1 MKEIL
6 QKIFY
11 PTSLAVIGV
20 SSAPDNM
27 GRGIIF
33 NLTEFG
39 YQGIIYQ
46 VGHKGGVFAG
56 RRIYQS
62 VLDVPDQ
69 IDLAV
74 ILTPAHTIP
83 NILEECGQKGIRQAI
98 IESAGFREY
107 GEVGR
112 KIEEEILRV
121 AAKWQIRFVGPN
133 CIGVINME
141 NGLSTPFPPLRRIVR
156 PGDISLISQSGGVG
170 MSVLNLM
177 ANEGLGLN
185 KFVSAGNMLDIRTE
199 EFLEYFV
206 ADPGTKYIFLYLE
219 GIQDGRRLM
228 EIARRSDKPIVA
240 FKANIGQL
248 SKSIASSHTASLS
261 SNDRV
266 VEAAFRQCGIVRVH
280 DATTL
285 GNDLKILRLP
295 PMRGDNLAVISRSGG
310 HAVIAADACEMS
322 GFLLAPFPQ
331 EFLKEIERHFR
342 ASVIKLTNPLDLG
355 DLFDLEIYLKII
367 DRTIAQPE
375 VDGLVFLHTYN
386 AAMEG
391 QKSRELFAQIIELSK
406 KYDKPIALYVSTED
420 TEVNYLKRNLN
431 YPVFTQIV
439 ETVRALKIN
448 RAYYLE
454 KERRRQS
461 EEIPVFQVNKDL
473 ASSLLKR
480 AYQEKRDL
488 LLPETGELLQAYG
501 IPMVRGLPARTQE
514 EAVQAAQE
522 IGFPV
527 VMKVISK
534 EISHKSDV
542 GGVQLNLR
550 SSEGVRGAYEDM
562 LARLRRNFPGAKIEG
577 MLIQP
582 MITGGRELIVGG
594 RQDEQ
599 FGPVVLVGWGGI
611 FVEIFGEFSVR
622 VAPISRR
629 EAKEMIEELRGA
641 AILRGLRGDKPSD
654 MEAVAEVLL
663 RISQLLTD
671 FPEIQEIDLNPL
683 RVFAVPEGCLA
694 LDGRVILKK

>member
-11 PTSLAVIGV
+11 PTSVAVIGV

-83 NILEECGQKGIRQAI
+83 HILEECGQKGIRQAI

-107 GEVGR
+107 GEEGR

-219 GIQDGRRLM
+219 GIQDGRKLM
-228 EIARRSDKPIVA
+228 EIARSADKPIVA

-322 GFLLAPFPQ
+322 GFRLAPFPQ
-331 EFLKEIERHFR
+331 EFLQEIERHFR

-367 DRTIAQPE
+367 DQTLAQPE
-375 VDGLVFLHTYN
+375 VDGLIFLHTYN

-391 QKSRELFAQIIELSK
+391 QKSRELFSQIIELSK
-406 KYDKPIALYVSTED
+406 KYDKPVALYVSTED
-420 TEVNYLKRNLN
+420 AEVNYLKRNLK

-448 RAYYLE
+448 RAYYVE
-454 KERRRQS
+454 KERRRQL
-461 EEIPVFQVNKDL
+461 EEIPVFHVNKDL
-473 ASSLLKR
+473 ASSLLRR
-480 AYQEKRDL
+480 ADQEKRDL
-488 LLPETGELLQAYG
+488 LLPETGELLKAYG
-501 IPMVRGLPARTQE
+501 IPMVQGFTAGTQE
-514 EAVQAAQE
+514 EAVQVAKE

-562 LARLRRNFPGAKIEG
+562 LARLRKNFPEAKIEG
-577 MLIQP
+577 VLIQP
-582 MITGGRELIVGG
+582 MVTGGRELIVGG

-599 FGPVVLVGWGGI
+599 FGPVVLVGWGGV

-654 MEAVAEVLL
+654 IEAVTEVIL

>member
-1 MKEIL
+1 MNETL
-6 QKIFY
+6 HKIFY
-11 PTSLAVIGV
+11 PTSVAVIGV

-83 NILEECGQKGIRQAI
+83 GILEECGQKGIRQAI

-107 GEVGR
+107 GEEGQ

-121 AAKWQIRFVGPN
+121 AAKWQMRFVGPN

-141 NGLSTPFPPLRRIVR
+141 NGLSTPFPPLRRVVR
-156 PGDISLISQSGGVG
+156 PGDISIISQSGGVG
-170 MSVLNLM
+170 ISVLNLM

-185 KFVSAGNMLDIRTE
+185 KFVSAGNMLDICTE

-219 GIQDGRRLM
+219 GIQNGRRLM
-228 EIARRSDKPIVA
+228 EIARSSDKPIVA

-261 SNDRV
+261 SNDRY

-322 GFLLAPFPQ
+322 GFQLAPFPQ
-331 EFLKEIERHFR
+331 EFLKEIEKHFR

-367 DRTIAQPE
+367 DRTLAQPE
-375 VDGLVFLHTYN
+375 VDGLIFLHTYN

-391 QKSRELFAQIIELSK
+391 QKSRELFLQIVELSK
-406 KYDKPIALYVSTED
+406 KYDKPVALYVSTED

-448 RAYYLE
+448 RAYNMG
-454 KERRRQS
+454 KERRQQL
-461 EEIPVFQVNKDL
+461 EERPVFPVDKDL
-473 ASSLLKR
+473 VSALLKKAR
-480 AYQEKRDL
+480 QERRDL
-488 LLPETGELLQAYG
+488 LLPETAALLKAYG
-501 IPMVRGLPARTQE
+501 IPMVRGIPARTE
-514 EAVQAAQE
+514 EEVLQAARE

-527 VMKVISK
+527 VMKIISR
-534 EISHKSDV
+534 EIAHKSDV

-550 SSEGVRGAYEDM
+550 SSEGVRGAYADM
-562 LARLRRNFPGAKIEG
+562 LARLQANSPGAKIEG
-577 MLIQP
+577 VLIQP
-582 MITGGRELIVGG
+582 MITGGRELIIGG

-611 FVEIFGEFSVR
+611 FVEIFEEFSVR
-622 VAPISRR
+622 VAPISYKQ
-629 EAKEMIEELRGA
+629 AKEMIEELRGA
-641 AILRGLRGDKPSD
+641 AILQGFRGDKPAD
-654 MEAVAEVLL
+654 VKAVAEVIL
-663 RISQLLTD
+663 RMAQLLVD
-671 FPEIQEIDLNPL
+671 FPEIQEVDLNPL
-683 RVFAVPEGCLA
+683 RVFAAHEGCLA

>member
-11 PTSLAVIGV
+11 APSVAVIGV

-46 VGHKGGVFAG
+46 VGPKGGVFAG
-56 RRIYQS
+56 RRIYKS

-69 IDLAV
+69 IELAV

-83 NILEECGQKGIRQAI
+83 GILEECGQKGIHQAI

-107 GEVGR
+107 GEEGR

-170 MSVLNLM
+170 LSMLNLM

-206 ADPGTKYIFLYLE
+206 ADAGTKYIFLYLE

-266 VEAAFRQCGIVRVH
+266 VEAAFRQCGIIRVH

-295 PMRGDNLAVISRSGG
+295 LMRGDNLAVISRSGG

-322 GFLLAPFPQ
+322 GFKLAPFPQ

-367 DRTIAQPE
+367 DRTLAQLE
-375 VDGLVFLHTYN
+375 VDGLIFLHTYN

-391 QKSRELFAQIIELSK
+391 QKSRELFLQIIELSQ
-406 KYDKPIALYVSTED
+406 KYDKPVALYVSTED
-420 TEVNYLKRNLN
+420 AEVNYLKRNLN

-448 RAYYLE
+448 RAYYIE
-454 KERRRQS
+454 KERRRKL
-461 EEIPVFQVNKDL
+461 EEIPVLQVNKDL
-473 ASSLLKR
+473 VASLLKR

-488 LLPETGELLQAYG
+488 LLPETGDLLQAYG
-501 IPMVRGLPARTQE
+501 IPMVRGLTATTAE
-514 EAVQAAQE
+514 EAVHAARE

-550 SSEGVRGAYEDM
+550 SSEGVQGAYGDM
-562 LARLRRNFPGAKIEG
+562 HARLQRNFPGAKIEG

-622 VAPISRR
+622 IAPISRSQ
-629 EAKEMIEELRGA
+629 ATEMIEELRGA
-641 AILRGLRGDKPSD
+641 AILRGIRGDKPAD
-654 MEAVAEVLL
+654 VQAVAEVIL
-663 RISQLLTD
+663 RISQLLND

-683 RVFAVPEGCLA
+683 RVFAAQEGCLA

>member
-11 PTSLAVIGV
+11 PTSVAVIGV

-56 RRIYQS
+56 RRIYKS

-83 NILEECGQKGIRQAI
+83 GILEECGQKGIHQAI

-107 GEVGR
+107 GEEGR

-322 GFLLAPFPQ
+322 GFWLAPFPQ
-331 EFLKEIERHFR
+331 EFLKEIEKHFR

-367 DRTIAQPE
+367 DRTLAQPE
-375 VDGLVFLHTYN
+375 VDGLIFLHTYN

-391 QKSRELFAQIIELSK
+391 QKSRELFTQIIELSK
-406 KYDKPIALYVSTED
+406 KYDKPVALYVSTED

-448 RAYYLE
+448 RAYYVE
-454 KERRRQS
+454 KERRRQL
-461 EEIPVFQVNKDL
+461 EEVPVFQVNKDL
-473 ASSLLKR
+473 VSSLLKK
-480 AYQEKRDL
+480 ASQEKRDL
-488 LLPETGELLQAYG
+488 LLPETSELLEAYG
-501 IPMVRGLPARTQE
+501 IPMVRGLTASTQE
-514 EAVQAAQE
+514 EAVQAARE

-550 SSEGVRGAYEDM
+550 SIEGVQGAYEDM
-562 LARLRRNFPGAKIEG
+562 FARLRRNFPEAKIEG

-622 VAPISRR
+622 VAPISRNQ
-629 EAKEMIEELRGA
+629 AKEMIEELRGA
-641 AILRGLRGDKPSD
+641 AILRGFRGDKPAD
-654 MEAVAEVLL
+654 VEAVVEVIL
-663 RISQLLTD
+663 RISQLLND
-671 FPEIQEIDLNPL
+671 FPEIKEIDLNPL
-683 RVFAVPEGCLA
+683 RVFAAQEGCLA

>member
-1 MKEIL
+1 
-6 QKIFY
+6 
-11 PTSLAVIGV
+11 
-20 SSAPDNM
+20 
-27 GRGIIF
+27 
-33 NLTEFG
+33 
-39 YQGIIYQ
+39 
-46 VGHKGGVFAG
+46 
-56 RRIYQS
+56 
-62 VLDVPDQ
+62 
-69 IDLAV
+69 
-74 ILTPAHTIP
+74 
-83 NILEECGQKGIRQAI
+83 
-98 IESAGFREY
+98 
-107 GEVGR
+107 
-112 KIEEEILRV
+112 
-121 AAKWQIRFVGPN
+121 
-133 CIGVINME
+133 
-141 NGLSTPFPPLRRIVR
+141 
-156 PGDISLISQSGGVG
+156 
-170 MSVLNLM
+170 
-177 ANEGLGLN
+177 
-185 KFVSAGNMLDIRTE
+185 
-199 EFLEYFV
+199 
-206 ADPGTKYIFLYLE
+206 
-219 GIQDGRRLM
+219 
-228 EIARRSDKPIVA
+228 
-240 FKANIGQL
+240 
-248 SKSIASSHTASLS
+248 
-261 SNDRV
+261 
-266 VEAAFRQCGIVRVH
+266 
-280 DATTL
+280 
-285 GNDLKILRLP
+285 
-295 PMRGDNLAVISRSGG
+295 
-310 HAVIAADACEMS
+310 
-322 GFLLAPFPQ
+322 
-331 EFLKEIERHFR
+331 
-342 ASVIKLTNPLDLG
+342 
-355 DLFDLEIYLKII
+355 
-367 DRTIAQPE
+367 
-375 VDGLVFLHTYN
+375 
-386 AAMEG
+386 
-391 QKSRELFAQIIELSK
+391 
-406 KYDKPIALYVSTED
+406 
-420 TEVNYLKRNLN
+420 
-431 YPVFTQIV
+431 V
-439 ETVRALKIN
+439 ETVRDLKIN

>member
-107 GEVGR
+107 GEAGR

>member
-11 PTSLAVIGV
+11 PTSVAVIGV

-56 RRIYQS
+56 RRIYKS

-83 NILEECGQKGIRQAI
+83 GILEECGQKGIHQAI
-98 IESAGFREY
+98 IESGGFREY
-107 GEVGR
+107 GEEGR
-112 KIEEEILRV
+112 KIEEEIVRV

-170 MSVLNLM
+170 ISVLNLM

-228 EIARRSDKPIVA
+228 EIARNSDKPIVA

-310 HAVIAADACEMS
+310 HAVIAADACEMA
-322 GFLLAPFPQ
+322 GFRLAPFPQ
-331 EFLKEIERHFR
+331 EFLEEIEKHFR

-367 DRTIAQPE
+367 DRTLAQPE
-375 VDGLVFLHTYN
+375 VDGLIFLHTYN

-406 KYDKPIALYVSTED
+406 KYDKPVALYLSTED

-448 RAYYLE
+448 RAHYGE
-454 KERRRQS
+454 KERRRQLD
-461 EEIPVFQVNKDL
+461 EIPVFQVNKDL
-473 ASSLLKR
+473 GSSLLKR
-480 AYQEKRDL
+480 ARQEKRDL
-488 LLPETGELLQAYG
+488 LLPETSQLLEAYG
-501 IPMVRGLPARTQE
+501 IPIVRGLTASTQE
-514 EAVQAAQE
+514 EAVQAARE

-550 SSEGVRGAYEDM
+550 SEEGVRGAYEDM
-562 LARLRRNFPGAKIEG
+562 RARLQKNFPESKIEG

-622 VAPISRR
+622 VAPISRTQ
-629 EAKEMIEELRGA
+629 AKEMIEELRGA
-641 AILRGLRGDKPSD
+641 AILRGFRGDKPAD
-654 MEAVAEVLL
+654 VEAVAEVIL

-683 RVFAVPEGCLA
+683 RVFAAQEGCLA

>member
-1 MKEIL
+1 MREIL

-11 PTSLAVIGV
+11 PNSVAVIGV

-83 NILEECGQKGIRQAI
+83 GILEECGQKGIHQAI

-107 GEVGR
+107 GEEGQ
-112 KIEEEILRV
+112 KIEAEILRV
-121 AAKWQIRFVGPN
+121 AAKWQISFVGPN

-141 NGLSTPFPPLRRIVR
+141 NGLSTPFPPLRRVVR

-170 MSVLNLM
+170 ISVLNLM

-185 KFVSAGNMLDIRTE
+185 KFVSAGNMLDISTE
-199 EFLEYFV
+199 EFLEYFL

-219 GIQDGRRLM
+219 GIKNGRRLM
-228 EIARRSDKPIVA
+228 EIARSSDKPIVA

-322 GFLLAPFPQ
+322 GFRLAPFPQ
-331 EFLKEIERHFR
+331 EFLKEIEKHFR

-367 DRTIAQPE
+367 DRTLAQPE
-375 VDGLVFLHTYN
+375 VDGLTFLHTYN

-391 QKSRELFAQIIELSK
+391 QKSRELFLQIMELSK
-406 KYDKPIALYVSTED
+406 KYDKPVALYVSTED

-448 RAYYLE
+448 RAYNIE
-454 KERRRQS
+454 KERRRQL

-473 ASSLLKR
+473 ISALLKR
-480 AYQEKRDL
+480 AHQEKRDF
-488 LLPETGELLQAYG
+488 LLPETAELLKVYG
-501 IPMVRGLPARTQE
+501 IPMVRGVPARTE
-514 EAVQAAQE
+514 EEVIQAARE
-522 IGFPV
+522 VGFPV

-550 SSEGVRGAYEDM
+550 SSEGVRGAYADM
-562 LARLRRNFPGAKIEG
+562 LARLQANFPEAQIEG
-577 MLIQP
+577 MLVQP

-594 RQDEQ
+594 RQDDQ

-622 VAPISRR
+622 VAPISHKQ
-629 EAKEMIEELRGA
+629 AKEMIEELRGA
-641 AILRGLRGDKPSD
+641 KILQGFRGDKAAD
-654 MEAVAEVLL
+654 IKAAAEVIL
-663 RISQLLTD
+663 RVAQLLVD

-683 RVFAVPEGCLA
+683 RVFAANEGCLA
-694 LDGRVILKK
+694 LDGRVILRK

>member
-11 PTSLAVIGV
+11 APSVAVIGV

-46 VGHKGGVFAG
+46 VGPKGGVFAG
-56 RRIYQS
+56 RRIYKS

-69 IDLAV
+69 IELAV

-83 NILEECGQKGIRQAI
+83 GILEECGQKGIHQAI

-107 GEVGR
+107 GEEGR

-170 MSVLNLM
+170 ISVLNLM

-206 ADPGTKYIFLYLE
+206 ADAGTKYIFLYLE

-240 FKANIGQL
+240 FKANIGQI

-266 VEAAFRQCGIVRVH
+266 VEAAFRQCGIIRVH

-295 PMRGDNLAVISRSGG
+295 LMRGDNLAVISRSGG

-322 GFLLAPFPQ
+322 GFKLAPFPQ

-367 DRTIAQPE
+367 DRTLAQLE
-375 VDGLVFLHTYN
+375 VDGLIFLHTYN

-391 QKSRELFAQIIELSK
+391 QKSRELFLQIIELSQ
-406 KYDKPIALYVSTED
+406 KYDKPVALYVSTED
-420 TEVNYLKRNLN
+420 AEVNYLKRNLN

-448 RAYYLE
+448 RAYYIE
-454 KERRRQS
+454 KERRRKL
-461 EEIPVFQVNKDL
+461 EEIPVYQVNKDL
-473 ASSLLKR
+473 VASLLKR

-501 IPMVRGLPARTQE
+501 IPMVRGLTASTAE
-514 EAVQAAQE
+514 EAVHAARE

-550 SSEGVRGAYEDM
+550 SSEGVQGAYGDM
-562 LARLRRNFPGAKIEG
+562 HTRLQRNFPGAKIEG

-622 VAPISRR
+622 IAPISRSQ
-629 EAKEMIEELRGA
+629 ATEMIEELRGA
-641 AILRGLRGDKPSD
+641 AILRGIRGDKPANVQ
-654 MEAVAEVLL
+654 AVAEIIL
-663 RISQLLTD
+663 RISQLLND

-683 RVFAVPEGCLA
+683 RVFAAQEGCLA

>member
-11 PTSLAVIGV
+11 TPSVAVIGV

-46 VGHKGGVFAG
+46 VGPKGGVFAG
-56 RRIYQS
+56 RRIYKS

-69 IDLAV
+69 IELAV

-83 NILEECGQKGIRQAI
+83 GILEECGQKGIHQAI

-107 GEVGR
+107 GEEGR

-170 MSVLNLM
+170 LSMLNLM

-206 ADPGTKYIFLYLE
+206 ADAGTKYIFLYLE

-228 EIARRSDKPIVA
+228 EIARRSNKPIVA

-261 SNDRV
+261 SNDLV
-266 VEAAFRQCGIVRVH
+266 VEAAFRQCGIIRVH

-295 PMRGDNLAVISRSGG
+295 LMRGDNLAVISRSGG

-322 GFLLAPFPQ
+322 GFKLAPFPQ

-367 DRTIAQPE
+367 DRTLAQLE
-375 VDGLVFLHTYN
+375 VDGLIFLHTYN

-391 QKSRELFAQIIELSK
+391 QKSRELFLQIIELSQ
-406 KYDKPIALYVSTED
+406 KYDKPVALYVSTED
-420 TEVNYLKRNLN
+420 AEVNYLKRNLN

-448 RAYYLE
+448 RAYYVE
-454 KERRRQS
+454 KERRRKL
-461 EEIPVFQVNKDL
+461 EEIPVFRVNKDL
-473 ASSLLKR
+473 VSSLLKR
-480 AYQEKRDL
+480 AYQENRDL

-501 IPMVRGLPARTQE
+501 IPMVRGLTASTAE
-514 EAVQAAQE
+514 EAIHAARE

-550 SSEGVRGAYEDM
+550 SSEGVQGAYGDM
-562 LARLRRNFPGAKIEG
+562 HARLQRNFPGAKIEG

-622 VAPISRR
+622 IAPISRSQ
-629 EAKEMIEELRGA
+629 ATEMIEELRGA
-641 AILRGLRGDKPSD
+641 AILRGIRGDKPAD
-654 MEAVAEVLL
+654 VQAVAEVIL
-663 RISQLLTD
+663 RISQLLND

-683 RVFAVPEGCLA
+683 RVFAAQEGCLA